1 MIYEVNAGYLLR
13 EMHTSYVVW
22 PNLLEY
28 NEAEELFDELRTM
41 NPYRLDDMDVFS
53 NLLFVKDSKEKLSVL
68 AHQSERI
75 DKYRPET
82 CCIIGKVLQPV

>member
-1 MIYEVNAGYLLR
+1 MICEVWHFFLLEISSFLTHWR
-13 EMHTSYVVW
+13 CT
-22 PNLLEY
+22 EY
-28 NEAEELFDELRTM
+28 NEAEDLFDELRTM

-82 CCIIGKVLQPV
+82 CCIIGN

>member
-1 MIYEVNAGYLLR
+1 
-13 EMHTSYVVW
+13 
-22 PNLLEY
+22 
-28 NEAEELFDELRTM
+28 M

-82 CCIIGKVLQPV
+82 CCIIGNVLLQYAVLHCHATARHSCRF